1 MTEDAHRNSHQNTP
15 SLEVYDNRGL
25 SIRQVEY
32 VREDDKSLRSLITQ
46 LDYDVA
52 GRLVSLRD
60 PRLADAPKPNLTHV
74 YGLSSRS
81 LKVDRVDAGWRINLP
96 GVAGEVVQHWDER
109 GNRWR
114 NTYDEKLRLLTV
126 VENAQD
132 EVEALTYWRG
142 DAGPGNNRRG
152 QLHKK
157 VDASSAVEFKSFS
170 LHGLPFEETLTLL
183 NAHVYSTKWTYG
195 ADGKPLSQTDARGHQ
210 QHSRYDISG
219 QLTQVTLQ
227 IDADS
232 PVLQILE
239 DAQYNADGQLI
250 KQLTG
255 NKVVRTW
262 RYDSANGRL
271 TNTVAGV
278 EGQPKLQ
285 NLEYFYD
292 PVGNVVRIA
301 NHAFKPVFFKNQL
314 IDGSRAFTYSSLYQ
328 LLTATGHDAPPP
340 ADGPGFPLP
349 SDPANHLNYKQCF
362 EYDNGN
368 HLIKLTHS
376 RAVGGYTHHMY
387 IDPTTN
393 RGARWTPGD
402 TPPDFASLFD
412 RHGNLQQLQPG
423 QPLTWNSRNEPSSI
437 TLIKRDAGADDKEI
451 YRYSNGKRLYK
462 RHETHTLSTTH
473 FHEARY
479 LNGLEIRTRE
489 TGEELHVITLPAI
502 LGSVRCLHWVSLKP
516 DGIDNNQV
524 RYILDDNLGSSLTE
538 LDHDARVIS
547 HEEYYP
553 YGGTAV
559 LTKGTAPGIDHK
571 TIRYSG
577 KELDRSGLY
586 YYGRRYYAPWLQCW
600 ISPDPAGEVDGLN
613 LYAMVGNNPMTFFDR
628 LGLNGDIQART
639 STRTT
644 EVLTAAKRHPFVQQP
659 DRNYTGKQL
668 LDAKALHSAGPS
680 DAKFTETA
688 KNKTLIAHAGVA
700 VTDKQTNDIIHI
712 TDSFNITKAES
723 SLNLVEHGI
732 EIYKTST
739 KMKEQNL
746 NPDHPAEGG
755 ILRFNP
761 QTYEN
766 FLSTLYVERFN
777 DPKYPVK
784 IYRNDVQEEQ
794 SISLS
799 GLEYETTPLHP
810 IIQSRI
816 SGHITASENHLPLNW
831 RLPGAHAEVLGAN
844 LALHLQKAELG
855 AADPATIDVVTQRL
869 QKSTAALAFEACFN
883 CKNILITSYDH
894 TAPFNV
900 LTGSAL
906 MTQQEWNAASRN
918 YRAPN

>member
-1 MTEDAHRNSHQNTP
+1 MTEGAHRNSHQNTP
-15 SLEVYDNRGL
+15 SLKVYDNRGL

-32 VREDDKSLRSLITQ
+32 LRKDDASLEALITR

-60 PRLADAPKPNLTHV
+60 PRLADAPRPNLTHV

-114 NTYDEKLRLLTV
+114 NTYDEKFRLLTV
-126 VENAQD
+126 VENARN
-132 EVEALTYWRG
+132 EVEVLTYWRG
-142 DAGPGNNRRG
+142 DADPGNNRRG

-157 VDASSAVEFKSFS
+157 VDPSSAVEFKSFS

-183 NAHVYSTKWTYG
+183 SAHVYTTKWTYD

-210 QHSRYDISG
+210 QHSRYDICG

-262 RYDSANGRL
+262 GYDSANGRL

-285 NLEYFYD
+285 HLEYFYD
-292 PVGNVVRIA
+292 PVGNVVSIA
-301 NHAFKPVFFKNQL
+301 NLAFKPVYFKNQL

-349 SDPANHLNYKQCF
+349 SDPGDHLNYKQCF

-368 HLIKLTHS
+368 NLIKLTHS
-376 RAVGGYTHHMY
+376 RAIGGYTHHMY
-387 IDPTTN
+387 IDPTSN

-402 TPPDFASLFD
+402 TPPVFESLFD

-423 QPLTWNSRNEPSSI
+423 QPLTWNSRNEPSST
-437 TLIKRDAGADDKEI
+437 TLIERDTGANDKEI
-451 YRYSNGKRLYK
+451 YRYSDGKRLYK
-462 RHETHTLSTTH
+462 RHETHTPSNTH
-473 FHEARY
+473 YHEVHY
-479 LNGLEIRTRE
+479 LNGVEIRIRE

-502 LGSVRCLHWVSLKP
+502 LGSVRCLHWVREKP

-538 LDHDARVIS
+538 LDQDARVIS

-559 LTKGTAPGIDHK
+559 LTKGTAPGIDYK

-586 YYGRRYYAPWLQCW
+586 YYGRRYYAPWLQRW
-600 ISPDPAGEVDGLN
+600 ISADPAGEVGGPN
-613 LYAMVGNNPMTFFDR
+613 LYAMVGNNPISFIDI
-628 LGLNGDIQART
+628 LGLGKPGDIIRNMSQSMVTSNASNPFNAPAKTPKNIAKQLEAEHKAKHPYYDFTKTKKNKLVVHAGGYIPHQDSEQTVLIQGHHNAPITLKEVPGLSVYREAGNSITEPRIYKIDDLGKIKEHLTGKYEALYADDT
-639 STRTT
+639 STIQVFKGSSTT
-644 EVLTAAKRHPFVQQP
+644 PINLQDVRREGTSQ
-659 DRNYTGKQL
+659 QL
-668 LDAKALHSAGPS
+668 LPETWSA
-680 DAKFTETA
+680 
-688 KNKTLIAHAGVA
+688 
-700 VTDKQTNDIIHI
+700 
-712 TDSFNITKAES
+712 
-723 SLNLVEHGI
+723 
-732 EIYKTST
+732 
-739 KMKEQNL
+739 
-746 NPDHPAEGG
+746 
-755 ILRFNP
+755 
-761 QTYEN
+761 
-766 FLSTLYVERFN
+766 
-777 DPKYPVK
+777 
-784 IYRNDVQEEQ
+784 VQE
-794 SISLS
+794 
-799 GLEYETTPLHP
+799 
-810 IIQSRI
+810 
-816 SGHITASENHLPLNW
+816 HIKSNNYLIPEPDG
-831 RLPGAHAEVLGAN
+831 LPGAHGEVGVLNTASMMSAGSEPNIVQIWTDKIQSVPAAVAFPTCTNCTGIMKSAQGGKMKPDVQTGN
-844 LALHLQKAELG
+844 LEEKL
-855 AADPATIDVVTQRL
+855 DNFR
-869 QKSTAALAFEACFN
+869 
-883 CKNILITSYDH
+883 
-894 TAPFNV
+894 
-900 LTGSAL
+900 
-906 MTQQEWNAASRN
+906 RN
-918 YRAPN
+918 LYFG

>member
-1 MTEDAHRNSHQNTP
+1 MTEGAHRNSHQNTP
-15 SLEVYDNRGL
+15 SLKVYDNRGL

-32 VREDDKSLRSLITQ
+32 LRKDDASLEALITR

-126 VENAQD
+126 VENARN

-142 DAGPGNNRRG
+142 DADPGNNRRG

-157 VDASSAVEFKSFS
+157 VDPSSAVEFKSFS

-183 NAHVYSTKWTYG
+183 SAHVYTTKWTYD

-210 QHSRYDISG
+210 QHSRYDVCG

-262 RYDSANGRL
+262 GYDSANGRL

-285 NLEYFYD
+285 HLEYFYD
-292 PVGNVVRIA
+292 PVGNVVSIA
-301 NHAFKPVFFKNQL
+301 NLAFKPVYFKNQL

-349 SDPANHLNYKQCF
+349 SDPGDHLNYKQCF

-368 HLIKLTHS
+368 NLIKLTHS
-376 RAVGGYTHHMY
+376 RAIGGYTHHMY
-387 IDPTTN
+387 IDPTSN

-402 TPPDFASLFD
+402 PPPVFESLFD

-423 QPLTWNSRNEPSSI
+423 QPLTWNSRNEPSST
-437 TLIKRDAGADDKEI
+437 TLIERDTGANDKEI
-451 YRYSNGKRLYK
+451 YRYSDGKRLYK
-462 RHETHTLSTTH
+462 RHETHTPSTTH
-473 FHEARY
+473 FHEVHY

-502 LGSVRCLHWVSLKP
+502 LGSVRCLHWVREKP

-538 LDHDARVIS
+538 LDQDARVIS

-559 LTKGTAPGIDHK
+559 LTRGTAPGIDYK

-586 YYGRRYYAPWLQCW
+586 YYGRRYYAPWLQRW
-600 ISPDPAGEVDGLN
+600 ISADPAGEVDGPN
-613 LYAMVGNNPMTFFDR
+613 LFAMVGNNPMTFFDR
-628 LGLNGDIQART
+628 LGLNKGKRLHQKVSDSTTAKLTGTKKNPMPVTKLKGGRLKEMQEDHYKKHPDARYTNGVLDNLTANAGAALQGNEDIIYIIDSHNFTENEASLSIENDGITVHDGEYSKLPREHLANGGVLFIGDIDKYMNHL
-639 STRTT
+639 SDG
-644 EVLTAAKRHPFVQQP
+644 FV
-659 DRNYTGKQL
+659 
-668 LDAKALHSAGPS
+668 S
-680 DAKFTETA
+680 
-688 KNKTLIAHAGVA
+688 
-700 VTDKQTNDIIHI
+700 
-712 TDSFNITKAES
+712 
-723 SLNLVEHGI
+723 
-732 EIYKTST
+732 
-739 KMKEQNL
+739 
-746 NPDHPAEGG
+746 
-755 ILRFNP
+755 
-761 QTYEN
+761 
-766 FLSTLYVERFN
+766 RFN
-777 DPKYPVK
+777 DKEYPVK
-784 IYRNDVQEEQ
+784 IYRGDQENPT
-794 SISLS
+794 SLT
-799 GLEYETTPLHP
+799 GIEYETSPIHPLIHNR
-810 IIQSRI
+810 IKDHIQ
-816 SGHITASENHLPLNW
+816 ASDGYMPKSY
-831 RLPGAHAEVLGAN
+831 RLPGAHGEVLVGS
-844 LALHLQKAELG
+844 LALHFQKNETG
-855 AADPATIDVVTQRL
+855 MADPTAIDVVTQKL
-869 QKSTAALAFEACFN
+869 KGAKKATAFPACYN
-883 CKNILITSYDH
+883 CTHILSIAQDGEGSFNILTGVS
-894 TAPFNV
+894 
-900 LTGSAL
+900 LT
-906 MTQQEWNAASRN
+906 TQNEWNDSVEI
-918 YRAPN
+918 YKTH